1 MNVNVHV
8 NAKLNAKVK
17 ANVWNA
23 NANVKVKVDV
33 KISFRSEDQSFSKFD
48 GDSESVVRSDV
59 TCPEG
64 GSPAFLTQF
73 LATTLTHNPL
83 KLA

>member
-59 TCPEG
+59 TCPEV
-64 GSPAFLTQF
+64 GSPAF
-73 LATTLTHNPL
+73 
-83 KLA
+83 